1 MQCNSQSEIALAK
14 RARNRKGPQKRWSDE
29 DTCKILNYLLQT
41 IQANAALI
49 YYTKLIENMNLTDV
63 TQDIIKNKVRNL
75 KTRYCRAVEWLNETG
90 QGLLED
96 NDGKTVRS
104 KDNVTI

>member
-1 MQCNSQSEIALAK
+1 
-14 RARNRKGPQKRWSDE
+14 
-29 DTCKILNYLLQT
+29 
-41 IQANAALI
+41 
-49 YYTKLIENMNLTDV
+49 MNLTDV

-96 NDGKTVRS
+96 NDGKTVRG
-104 KDNVTI
+104 KDNIAI